1 MVEECWVRLNF
12 LYVLILF
19 VFCVLYAWGV
29 YNIPILAVGV
39 RRLRRSRNAG
49 SGAWVG
55 DLPMFSVVVPVKD
68 EEKVIGR
75 LVRSLL
81 NVDYPREKLEVVLV
95 EDGSVDKTFGICAD
109 YAEKFPGEVKLLR
122 QPVSNGK
129 PSALNCALRRL
140 RGEVV
145 AVFDADNVPCPDI
158 FKRAAEYFDSSSVAA
173 VQGRVCSINGQEN
186 MLSKFISYEE
196 SVRYGTYLNGKDVLS
211 LFVPLTG
218 SCYFVR
224 KSVLDAVGGWD
235 DGSLSEDTELSAK
248 LIESGHKIRYA
259 SDLRSWQENP
269 SNLGQLFRQRARWFR
284 GCMEVSLKY
293 GRLLRRVNRECIDAE
308 ITLFGPFVFVL
319 LLLSYLFG
327 FFGLLGWVRLDP
339 FLTLFAEGTVL
350 LATVMLLLIGVGL
363 VYVSRPRKL
372 GSILWLP
379 FIYGYWSF
387 QSFIALFALFEI
399 VFRRPRRW
407 VKTVK
412 TGTVTDGIF

>member
-1 MVEECWVRLNF
+1 M
-12 LYVLILF
+12 
-19 VFCVLYAWGV
+19 FCLLYAWGV

-39 RRLRRSRNAG
+39 RYLRRSRG
-49 SGAWVG
+49 RDSGTRVEVG
-55 DLPMFSVVVPVKD
+55 NLPTFSIVVPIKD
-68 EEKVIGR
+68 EEKVIDR
-75 LVRSLL
+75 LVGSLL
-81 NVDYPREKLEVVLV
+81 KIDYPSEKLEIVLV
-95 EDGSVDKTFGICAD
+95 EDGSVDKTYGICAD
-109 YAEKFPGEVKLLR
+109 YAEKFPAKVRLLR

-129 PSALNCALRRL
+129 PSALNYALRHL
-140 RGEVV
+140 QGEIV
-145 AVFDADNVPCPDI
+145 AVFDADNVPSSDI
-158 FKRAAEYFDSSSVAA
+158 LRKAAEYFDRSSIAA
-173 VQGRVCSINGQEN
+173 VQGRVCSINGQES

-224 KSVLDAVGGWD
+224 KSVLDVVGGWND
-235 DGSLSEDTELSAK
+235 ESLSEDTELSAK
-248 LIESGHKIRYA
+248 LIEGGHRIKYA

-269 SNLGQLFRQRARWFR
+269 SNFGQLFRQRARWFR

-293 GRLLRRVNRECIDAE
+293 GRLLRRVNRQCIDAE

-327 FFGLLGWVRLDP
+327 LFGLMGWVQLDP
-339 FLTLFAEGTVL
+339 FLTLFAEGTAL
-350 LATVMLLLIGVGL
+350 LATVTLLLIGVGL
-363 VYVSRPRKL
+363 VYVSRPRRL
-372 GSILWLP
+372 RSLLWLP

-407 VKTVK
+407 VKTVR
-412 TGTVTDGIF
+412 TGTVTDGVF